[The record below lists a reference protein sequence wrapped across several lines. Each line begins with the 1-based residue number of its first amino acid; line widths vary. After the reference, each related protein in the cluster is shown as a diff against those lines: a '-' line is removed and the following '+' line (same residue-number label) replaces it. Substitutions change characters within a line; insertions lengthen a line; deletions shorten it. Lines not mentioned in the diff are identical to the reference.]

1 MLDDYTVEFQH
12 LDDMHYGSIHT
23 YVKVEEKCWNTL
35 CNEKK
40 SSYHLPC
47 QCGSV
52 QNVWILWTISLANL
66 LYCMDTLEERVLI

>member
-23 YVKVEEKCWNTL
+23 YAKVEEKCWNAP

-47 QCGSV
+47 HYFAIME
-52 QNVWILWTISLANL
+52 ILEMAKEQLPR
-66 LYCMDTLEERVLI
+66 YRERTVVYYIT